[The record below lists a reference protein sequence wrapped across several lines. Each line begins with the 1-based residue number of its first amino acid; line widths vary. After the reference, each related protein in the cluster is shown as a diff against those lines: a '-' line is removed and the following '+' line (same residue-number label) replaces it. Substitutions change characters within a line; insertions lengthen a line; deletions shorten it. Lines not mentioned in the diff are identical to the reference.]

1 MAGCGALS
9 EVSRH
14 LSTRQGSGAAIDYD
28 GRNVWL
34 LIHILVDQDPK
45 MRKEAGLGYKPQGS
59 VIRVLLPP
67 SRPCLPKTLQ
77 PPQTVPPAGD
87 QVFKP
92 ETLTFAS
99 TWLP

>member
-28 GRNVWL
+28 GRNVCL

-59 VIRVLLPP
+59 QSSENSFLHLGPASQRLYN
-67 SRPCLPKTLQ
+67 LPKQCHLLEIKSSN
-77 PPQTVPPAGD
+77 PRH
-87 QVFKP
+87 
-92 ETLTFAS
+92 
-99 TWLP
+99 